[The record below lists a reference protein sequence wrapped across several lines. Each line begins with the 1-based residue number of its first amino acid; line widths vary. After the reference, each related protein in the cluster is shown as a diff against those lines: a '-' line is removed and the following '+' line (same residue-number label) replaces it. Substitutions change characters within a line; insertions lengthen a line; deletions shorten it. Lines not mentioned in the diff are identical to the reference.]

1 MKIKTND
8 NVKVLSGKDA
18 GKTGKVI
25 QVFPKLE
32 KAVVEGV
39 NLMKKHL
46 RVRKEGEKGQV
57 LELAAPMHVSKLSL
71 VCPHCGKSV
80 RVGYKM
86 DGETKKTILPKVQSV
101 YWLVFESNSI
111 MSNV

>member
-25 QVFPKLE
+25 QVFPKME

-39 NLMKKHL
+39 NIMKKHL

-57 LELAAPMHVSKLSL
+57 LELAAPLNVSKLAL
-71 VCPHCGKSV
+71 VCPHCGKSI

-86 DGETKKTILPKVQSV
+86 DGETKKRFCRKCNQFIS
-101 YWLVFESNSI
+101 
-111 MSNV
+111 